1 MMRHRIEFLRKF
13 SFFYIFA
20 SNSEKNGNI
29 INIYTLL
36 EEWQIMMIIIY
47 FLAYIFG
54 HILTAHIVG
63 HFFYRKNIF
72 AEGSGN
78 PGARNAG
85 RSFGKKGFLLVLIG
99 DMLKAILI
107 CWIADYFNMNFFQQ
121 TIVLLLVIL
130 GHMYPILYKFKGG
143 KGVASFLGG
152 ILYISPLTT
161 LCLVL
166 TFLISYPFTKSFTK
180 AGLIGIGL
188 TPIFT
193 FFIYHNIY
201 ASIIIF
207 FIIILIV
214 LKHKE

>member
-1 MMRHRIEFLRKF
+1 ME
-13 SFFYIFA
+13 IF
-20 SNSEKNGNI
+20 
-29 INIYTLL
+29 
-36 EEWQIMMIIIY
+36 IY

-54 HILTAHIVG
+54 DILTAPIVG
-63 HFFYRKNIF
+63 RVFYGKNIYV
-72 AEGSGN
+72 EGSGN

-85 RSFGKKGFLLVLIG
+85 RSLGKKGFLLVLIG

-107 CWIADYFNMNFFQQ
+107 CWIADYLKMNLFQQ
-121 TIVLLLVIL
+121 SIVLLLVIL

-152 ILYISPLTT
+152 ILYIVPLTT
-161 LCLVL
+161 LSLVI
-166 TFLISYPFTKSFTK
+166 TFLICYPFTKSFTK
-180 AGLIGIGL
+180 AGLVGIAL

-193 FFIYHNIY
+193 FFIYHNLY
-201 ASIIIF
+201 ASFIIF

>member
-1 MMRHRIEFLRKF
+1 M
-13 SFFYIFA
+13 A
-20 SNSEKNGNI
+20 
-29 INIYTLL
+29 IYTYL
-36 EEWQIMMIIIY
+36 
-47 FLAYIFG
+47 LAYIFG

-63 HFFYRKNIF
+63 RVFFRKNIF

-85 RSFGKKGFLLVLIG
+85 RSFGKKGFLFVLIG

-107 CWIADYFNMNFFQQ
+107 CWLADSLKMNFFQQ
-121 TIVLLLVIL
+121 TIVLLFVIL
-130 GHMYPILYKFKGG
+130 GHMYPILYRFKGG

-152 ILYISPLTT
+152 ILYISPLTA
-161 LCLVL
+161 LGMVI

-180 AGLIGIGL
+180 AGLFAIGL

-193 FFIYHNIY
+193 FFIYHNLY

-207 FIIILIV
+207 FIIILII